1 MACCSQSQPSTPP
14 VQFLPYK
21 YLFKYIIVGD
31 IGVGKSCLLLQFT
44 DKRFH
49 PIHDLTI
56 GVEFGSR
63 TINIKEN
70 QIKLQ
75 IWDTA
80 GQEKFRSITRSYYRG
95 AASAIIVYDI
105 SRRDTFEHVAS
116 WLEDCRKYS
125 SPNIVVMLIGNKC
138 DIAESARQVSTEEAQ
153 EFANKNGL
161 TFLETSAKTAEN
173 VDQLFEESATKI
185 YELLESQAGTT
196 ELPQIAVIR
205 PE

>member
-1 MACCSQSQPSTPP
+1 MTCCTQSQSIPP
-14 VQFLPYK
+14 VVQFLPYK

-44 DKRFH
+44 DKRFQ
-49 PIHDLTI
+49 PAHDLTI

-63 TINIKEN
+63 TITLKDN

-95 AASAIIVYDI
+95 AAGAILVYDI
-105 SRRDTFEHVAS
+105 SRRETFEHVPS

-125 SPNIVVMLIGNKC
+125 SANIVVMLIGNKC
-138 DIAESARQVSTEEAQ
+138 DIAESARTVSTEEGQ

-173 VDQLFEESATKI
+173 VDRLFEESATKI
-185 YELLESQAGTT
+185 YDLLADGAPPSMTPD
-196 ELPQIAVIR
+196 LNKHSF
-205 PE
+205 